1 MKKGVVYII
10 ILLFVLNFTTILA
23 KNKKQEDGVKF
34 KEVQIEYGDTIWD
47 IAKNNM
53 SKDED
58 IRDYIYQIRK
68 INNLDTANIYPGKV
82 ILVPIK

>member
-34 KEVQIEYGDTIWD
+34 KEVQIEYGDTIWH